1 VTDSIQVHHN
11 EALKLA
17 VQCLSILCVLDAR
30 RTLVFRITWLKT
42 QHFYFYNYSGNMT
55 RSARMRPG
63 RMLLTLPC
71 CHVLVRNTCRERT
84 EDTECV
90 RDAQSHTRS
99 SRVVGLFYNYIH
111 LVFTCSNVY
120 YFTYFEPRV
129 MSGFCLTIITCRA
142 GVTEAGS

>member
-1 VTDSIQVHHN
+1 M
-11 EALKLA
+11 
-17 VQCLSILCVLDAR
+17 C
-30 RTLVFRITWLKT
+30 
-42 QHFYFYNYSGNMT
+42 
-55 RSARMRPG
+55 PG
-63 RMLLTLPC
+63 RSISRSTLTC
-71 CHVLVRNTCRERT
+71 CPLNNNLYLSVSWCACRERT

-90 RDAQSHTRS
+90 WDAQSHTRS